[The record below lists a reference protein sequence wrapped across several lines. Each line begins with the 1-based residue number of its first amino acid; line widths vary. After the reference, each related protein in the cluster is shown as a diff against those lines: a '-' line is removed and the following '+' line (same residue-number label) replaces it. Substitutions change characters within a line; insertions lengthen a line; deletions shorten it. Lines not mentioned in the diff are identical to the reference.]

1 MGFKNSSPGVNS
13 TSSPSLPNKY
23 CSVTWSG
30 MKRADLAPVSAKR
43 LQIEN
48 LLLWLIFPTTLS
60 AFFMQIFLSFL
71 KDGWFIDVLGWK
83 VYYFW
88 YFSNK
93 ISSEV
98 FYERWGLGLDRQSTL
113 IIRFLWQLFIFLDF
127 GWDFGVQLFYLYD
140 SISWRQIEVIYGLFC
155 LICSYIFFLFVV
167 ASSVLF
173 FDNKWYS
180 SSSVTH
186 STGLES
192 FNLLS
197 LKDP

>member
-1 MGFKNSSPGVNS
+1 MFPDIDNVFWSVFLKTRFKQ
-13 TSSPSLPNKY
+13 TSAWIWLVHPFWIIFYFSFFIF
-23 CSVTWSG
+23 
-30 MKRADLAPVSAKR
+30 LACFI
-43 LQIEN
+43 LN
-48 LLLWLIFPTTLS
+48 TTLS